1 MQEAFLNIFENIL
14 GSVREPL
21 VVLGYDLK
29 VVKANDS
36 FYKTFRTEPK
46 ETEGVLIYD
55 LGNRQWDIP
64 KLRALLED
72 ILPQNSAFND
82 YEVEHDFKTIGQKIM
97 HLNARRIHGK
107 TDQAQLI
114 LLAIEDV
121 TKRVYYERHLEE
133 LVEKRTAE
141 MRVAK
146 EKGCLSYE
154 VFFHM
159 DGKTVFNLIEE
170 WKNHE
175 DLERHI
181 RSEGFS
187 VLLGTKSLLAKPLEM
202 KIHTVSHSEG
212 WKVVRAIRGMGT
224 SKQREI
230 LK

>member
-1 MQEAFLNIFENIL
+1 MIIFRITMD
-14 GSVREPL
+14 V
-21 VVLGYDLK
+21 
-29 VVKANDS
+29 
-36 FYKTFRTEPK
+36 
-46 ETEGVLIYD
+46 
-55 LGNRQWDIP
+55 
-64 KLRALLED
+64 
-72 ILPQNSAFND
+72 LPQKRK
-82 YEVEHDFKTIGQKIM
+82 EVMQT
-97 HLNARRIHGK
+97 
-107 TDQAQLI
+107 
-114 LLAIEDV
+114 LLSMTE
-121 TKRVYYERHLEE
+121 
-133 LVEKRTAE
+133 TA
-141 MRVAK
+141 VK

-154 VFFHM
+154 VFFHR

-212 WKVVRAIRGMGT
+212 WKAVNAIRDMRT